1 MLATSCLPHTE
12 ITSLLLSLIPWG
24 GSRYM
29 WRQRRSIVTYMAQ
42 MYRPSSRRA
51 FHGETICSAQGA
63 LIATALS
70 EKLPLL
76 DLAGWEKFGNRKYLS
91 QENTNSQGEKKTKKQ
106 TKKTIFEPCN
116 HSLLIQQPFLHSM
129 AGNGCLPSKTITTI
143 AVRNWFY

>member
-1 MLATSCLPHTE
+1 
-12 ITSLLLSLIPWG
+12 
-24 GSRYM
+24 
-29 WRQRRSIVTYMAQ
+29 MAQ

-91 QENTNSQGEKKTKKQ
+91 QENTNSQGEKKTKKNYFW
-106 TKKTIFEPCN
+106 T
-116 HSLLIQQPFLHSM
+116 LQPFSADSAAFLTFHGREWVSS
-129 AGNGCLPSKTITTI
+129 L
-143 AVRNWFY
+143 